1 MLSENHGSSHSASL
15 YYIDQNYNYLQE
27 NRNYSES
34 NYSVTDN
41 PSYARPSNYTLSPDD
56 RKGNLGSSGFI
67 LGCHNR
73 ERDLKST
80 SMLKKDKMPDT
91 KHYTM
96 AWIQEQN
103 K

>member
-1 MLSENHGSSHSASL
+1 MLNDKAESSHFASL
-15 YYIDQNYNYLQE
+15 HYVDQNYNYLQE

-34 NYSVTDN
+34 NYSLTEE
-41 PSYARPSNYTLSPDD
+41 PSYARPSNCRISPNE
-56 RKGNLGSSGFI
+56 RKGNWGSIGFI
-67 LGCHNR
+67 LGCHNI
-73 ERDLKST
+73 ESDLKSP
-80 SMLKKDKMPDT
+80 SMLEKEKMAET